1 MQPGIHAPRR
11 ERHAGRALSRPFERR
26 ARGDRLL
33 RTVAFTTVCVLLS
46 ACGHTVA
53 TGMTPPAGVIAL
65 GAVAA
70 SGFIAPVAGR
80 RKSVTFS
87 AGLLSLL
94 QIGLHTF
101 FTVTM
106 PSTAA
111 AVHMP
116 MDAAHAAMPMP
127 SAGPGALIPTLPMLC
142 GHIVAAACAAWVL
155 RSGDAAVGRICALAG
170 PCLNS
175 AAMVLIR
182 TLSCR
187 VRPRRCCPEAV
198 ARLLCC
204 APCWRDPDPAGWTS
218 VALAHEVTR
227 RGPPAGVAV
236 PV

>member
-1 MQPGIHAPRR
+1 MQPGIRSRRR
-11 ERHAGRALSRPFERR
+11 ERQAGRALFRPFARR
-26 ARGDRLL
+26 ACGDRLL

-53 TGMTPPAGVIAL
+53 TGMTPPAGVVAL

-70 SGFIAPVAGR
+70 SGLIAPVAGR
-80 RKSVTFS
+80 RKSVAFS
-87 AGLLSLL
+87 AALLSLL

-106 PSTAA
+106 PSAA
-111 AVHMP
+111 AAHMP
-116 MDAAHAAMPMP
+116 MDAAAHAAMPMP
-127 SAGPGALIPTLPMLC
+127 SAGLAALIPTLPMLC

-170 PCLNS
+170 PCLSS
-175 AAMVLIR
+175 AALALIR

-187 VRPRRCCPEAV
+187 VRPRPCCLGAV

-204 APCWRDPDPAGWTS
+204 APCWRDPDPTGWTS
-218 VALAHEVTR
+218 VALAHAVTR

-236 PV
+236 TV